1 MAFKSKARRG
11 SSSRGRSGSRWR
23 RGRLIRRSNSR
34 YVVAFKDR
42 PGVGVELR
50 DVGLIPKEH
59 LKLTLDVCA
68 KNGLDGF
75 VDYAPGLDMQA
86 LTTHV
91 AQGGA
96 LVTFPTAGRL
106 WVVQEE

>member
-1 MAFKSKARRG
+1 MARKPKVRMRG
-11 SSSRGRSGSRWR
+11 SRRRWR
-23 RGRLIRRSNSR
+23 RSRPLRSSDCR

-50 DVGLIPKEH
+50 DVGLMPKEH

-75 VDYAPGLDMQA
+75 VDYAPGLDMRA

-106 WVVQEE
+106 WVVQEG